1 MNVLIIEQD
10 YLTCNANNA
19 NNSYTRYTVH
29 SRLQTLQLQA
39 LTLLYIIYFTCIF
52 WHFTADR
59 CTDIINISTH
69 VRVYSTRIFHANF
82 KQIWN
87 HE

>member
-19 NNSYTRYTVH
+19 NNSYTVH

-39 LTLLYIIYFTCIF
+39 LTLLYIIYFTYTF
-52 WHFTADR
+52 WHFTADHNAS
-59 CTDIINISTH
+59 TDIINISTYI
-69 VRVYSTRIFHANF
+69 RVWSKFHANF
-82 KQIWN
+82 KQIWD